1 MRVNYYEFY
10 KRRLNE
16 NNPIGKDINGDSIY
30 EYATVSE
37 IPNEL
42 FKNPSYSVLLPEIP
56 KFVENLIGFK
66 NRKVLLKKKV
76 ILKTLRDHS
85 EIELSM
91 HKKILTLAVYNPT
104 VFMKNKP
111 ISKPNY
117 LAFVNEGDYY
127 AVSTIDFDET
137 KKYIEIVDW
146 RKVDSKEFDRMI
158 RKVSAEGG
166 QFLIKAV
173 DR

>member
-1 MRVNYYEFY
+1 MIF
-10 KRRLNE
+10 NE
-16 NNPIGKDINGDSIY
+16 QN
-30 EYATVSE
+30 
-37 IPNEL
+37 
-42 FKNPSYSVLLPEIP
+42 
-56 KFVENLIGFK
+56 
-66 NRKVLLKKKV
+66 LKKNLKGL
-76 ILKTLRDHS
+76 IL
-85 EIELSM
+85 
-91 HKKILTLAVYNPT
+91 
-104 VFMKNKP
+104 
-111 ISKPNY
+111 
-117 LAFVNEGDYY
+117 GDYY

>member
-91 HKKILTLAVYNPT
+91 HKKY
-104 VFMKNKP
+104 
-111 ISKPNY
+111 
-117 LAFVNEGDYY
+117 
-127 AVSTIDFDET
+127 
-137 KKYIEIVDW
+137 
-146 RKVDSKEFDRMI
+146 
-158 RKVSAEGG
+158 
-166 QFLIKAV
+166 
-173 DR
+173 

>member
-1 MRVNYYEFY
+1 
-10 KRRLNE
+10 
-16 NNPIGKDINGDSIY
+16 
-30 EYATVSE
+30 
-37 IPNEL
+37 
-42 FKNPSYSVLLPEIP
+42 
-56 KFVENLIGFK
+56 
-66 NRKVLLKKKV
+66 
-76 ILKTLRDHS
+76 
-85 EIELSM
+85 
-91 HKKILTLAVYNPT
+91 
-104 VFMKNKP
+104 MKNKP

-146 RKVDSKEFDRMI
+146 RKV
-158 RKVSAEGG
+158 SAEGG

>member
-1 MRVNYYEFY
+1 
-10 KRRLNE
+10 
-16 NNPIGKDINGDSIY
+16 
-30 EYATVSE
+30 
-37 IPNEL
+37 
-42 FKNPSYSVLLPEIP
+42 
-56 KFVENLIGFK
+56 
-66 NRKVLLKKKV
+66 
-76 ILKTLRDHS
+76 
-85 EIELSM
+85 
-91 HKKILTLAVYNPT
+91 
-104 VFMKNKP
+104 MKNKP